1 MVKSISI
8 YIFFILSILLSTT
21 RFQTLSVYDNSEQSK
36 TCSNYSFHRERLYQ
50 YFESLNMKNYN
61 VDDFIKYLCR
71 CNDTDHKSAKQ
82 KKYDHPTKFKKMNL

>member
-1 MVKSISI
+1 MLKSICI
-8 YIFFILSILLSTT
+8 YIFFILPIFLSTT
-21 RFQTLSVYDNSEQSK
+21 RFQTLSVYDNSETSK

-71 CNDTDHKSAKQ
+71 CNMTDNQSAKQ
-82 KKYDHPTKFKKMNL
+82 KEI